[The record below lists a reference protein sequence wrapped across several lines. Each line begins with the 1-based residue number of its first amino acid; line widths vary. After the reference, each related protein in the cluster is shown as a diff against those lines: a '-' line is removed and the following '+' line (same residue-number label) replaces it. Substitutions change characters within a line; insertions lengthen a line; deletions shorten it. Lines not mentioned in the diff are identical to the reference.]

1 MTRGLEFGYS
11 GYKFGALLITRQ
23 FVITLIVLQNPE
35 LFPICVY
42 SGTDEW
48 RSNDHTV

>member
-1 MTRGLEFGYS
+1 MTRELEFGYS
-11 GYKFGALLITRQ
+11 RYKFGALLITRQ

-35 LFPICVY
+35 LFPIWCLFR
-42 SGTDEW
+42 TDEW